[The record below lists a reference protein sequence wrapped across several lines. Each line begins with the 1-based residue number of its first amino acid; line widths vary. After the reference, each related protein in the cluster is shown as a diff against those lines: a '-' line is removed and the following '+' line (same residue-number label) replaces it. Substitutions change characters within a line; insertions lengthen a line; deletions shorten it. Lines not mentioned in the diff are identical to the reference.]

1 MRVNGN
7 SKFVMGTIYSIGSTN
22 SAKKK
27 KQTDVS
33 MHKHSNVHRDETG
46 FDFLLNKYLSF
57 FLKQTKVTAPARWAG
72 FLKYFFL
79 GCFLYHG

>member
-1 MRVNGN
+1 
-7 SKFVMGTIYSIGSTN
+7 MGTIYSIGSTN

-57 FLKQTKVTAPARWAG
+57 FLKQTEKWQLRAG
-72 FLKYFFL
+72 GLDFWNTFF
-79 GCFLYHG
+79 

>member
-7 SKFVMGTIYSIGSTN
+7 SKFVMGTISSIGSTN

-33 MHKHSNVHRDETG
+33 MHKHSNVHKDETG
-46 FDFLLNKYLSF
+46 FDFFVK
-57 FLKQTKVTAPARWAG
+57 
-72 FLKYFFL
+72 
-79 GCFLYHG
+79 